1 MTEKVQSLFNSFIN
15 DVKAKINETFNISS
29 LNKENQS
36 KYILEI
42 FNSNFLNITINYLS
56 FEIYF

>member
-42 FNSNFLNITINYLS
+42 FNPNFLNITINYLS